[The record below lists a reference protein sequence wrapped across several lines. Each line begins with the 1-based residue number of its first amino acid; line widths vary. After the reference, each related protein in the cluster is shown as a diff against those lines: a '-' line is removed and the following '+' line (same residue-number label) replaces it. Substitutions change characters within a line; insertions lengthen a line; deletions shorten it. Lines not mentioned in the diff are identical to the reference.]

1 MMTFD
6 FLEKNERDY
15 AMASLLFA
23 QKLGLVDNY
32 LLTAVEQR
40 RQEENRKRRE
50 TLERGEILYGPVE
63 YNPIAYLQQE
73 LTGFRLDYVSES
85 EKITN
90 RQVFRP
96 ISPEET
102 RQFYEEHA
110 DLFTRY
116 QGDAFA
122 YEDVELIIR
131 KKIREKDYEDGIKD
145 ILRQLRKG
153 K

>member
-1 MMTFD
+1 MTFD
-6 FLEKNERDY
+6 FLEKKERDY
-15 AMASLLFA
+15 SMASLMQA
-23 QKLGLVDNY
+23 YKLGLIENPRLAD
-32 LLTAVEQR
+32 VEQR

-96 ISPEET
+96 ISREET

>member
-1 MMTFD
+1 MTFD

-15 AMASLLFA
+15 VMASLLFA

-50 TLERGEILYGPVE
+50 ALDHGEILYGPVE
-63 YNPIAYLQQE
+63 YTPIAYLQQE
-73 LTGFRLDYVSES
+73 LTGFRLDYASES

-96 ISPEET
+96 ISLEET

-122 YEDVELIIR
+122 YEDVEVIIR
-131 KKIREKDYEDGIKD
+131 KKIREKDYEDGIQD
-145 ILRQLRKG
+145 ILRQLRKR

>member
-15 AMASLLFA
+15 ALASLLFA
-23 QKLGLVDNY
+23 QRLGLIDNC
-32 LLTAVEQR
+32 LLTTVEQR

-50 TLERGEILYGPVE
+50 ALERGEILYGPVE
-63 YNPIAYLQQE
+63 YTPIAYLQQE

-90 RQVFRP
+90 RQVFRV
-96 ISPEET
+96 ISREET

-116 QGDAFA
+116 QGDAFS

-131 KKIREKDYEDGIKD
+131 KKIREKDYEKGIED
-145 ILRQLRKG
+145 ILCQLRKG

>member
-1 MMTFD
+1 M
-6 FLEKNERDY
+6 
-15 AMASLLFA
+15 
-23 QKLGLVDNY
+23 
-32 LLTAVEQR
+32 
-40 RQEENRKRRE
+40 
-50 TLERGEILYGPVE
+50 E
-63 YNPIAYLQQE
+63 YNPISYLQQE

-96 ISPEET
+96 ISREET

>member
-1 MMTFD
+1 MTFD

-23 QKLGLVDNY
+23 QKLGLVDNC
-32 LLTAVEQR
+32 LLTDGEQR

-96 ISPEET
+96 ISREET

>member
-1 MMTFD
+1 MTFD

-23 QKLGLVDNY
+23 QKLGLVDNC
-32 LLTAVEQR
+32 LLTDVELR

-96 ISPEET
+96 ISREET
-102 RQFYEEHA
+102 RQFYEEHT

>member
-1 MMTFD
+1 MTFD

-23 QKLGLVDNY
+23 QKLGLVDNC
-32 LLTAVEQR
+32 LLTDVEQR

-85 EKITN
+85 EKITK

-96 ISPEET
+96 ISREET

-131 KKIREKDYEDGIKD
+131 KRIREKDYEDGIKD

>member
-1 MMTFD
+1 MTFD

-23 QKLGLVDNY
+23 QKLGLIDNC

-40 RQEENRKRRE
+40 RQEENQKRQKV
-50 TLERGEILYGPVE
+50 LERGEILYGPVE
-63 YNPIAYLQQE
+63 YSPIAYLQQE

-85 EKITN
+85 EKIAD

-96 ISPEET
+96 ISQEET
-102 RQFYEEHA
+102 RQFYEENA

-122 YEDVELIIR
+122 YEDVEEIIR

-145 ILRQLRKG
+145 ILCQLRKG

>member
-1 MMTFD
+1 MTFD

-23 QKLGLVDNY
+23 QKLGLVDNC
-32 LLTAVEQR
+32 LLTDVEQR

-85 EKITN
+85 EKITK

-96 ISPEET
+96 ISREET

>member
-1 MMTFD
+1 MTFD

-23 QKLGLVDNY
+23 QKLGLVDNC
-32 LLTAVEQR
+32 LLTDVEQR
-40 RQEENRKRRE
+40 RRE

-90 RQVFRP
+90 RQVLRP
-96 ISPEET
+96 ISREET

>member
-1 MMTFD
+1 MTFD

-23 QKLGLVDNY
+23 QKLGLVDNC
-32 LLTAVEQR
+32 LLTDVEQR

-63 YNPIAYLQQE
+63 YNPISYLQQE

-96 ISPEET
+96 ISREET

>member
-73 LTGFRLDYVSES
+73 LTGFCLDYVSES

-96 ISPEET
+96 ISREET
-102 RQFYEEHA
+102 RQFYEEHT

>member
-1 MMTFD
+1 MTFD

-23 QKLGLVDNY
+23 QKLGLVDNC
-32 LLTAVEQR
+32 LLTDVEQR
-40 RQEENRKRRE
+40 RQEENRNRRE

-63 YNPIAYLQQE
+63 YNPISYLQQE

-96 ISPEET
+96 ISREET

>member
-1 MMTFD
+1 MTFD

-23 QKLGLVDNY
+23 QKLGLVDNC
-32 LLTAVEQR
+32 LLTDVEQR

-63 YNPIAYLQQE
+63 CNPIAYLQQE

-96 ISPEET
+96 ISREET

>member
-15 AMASLLFA
+15 VLANLLFA
-23 QKLGLVDNY
+23 QRLGLIDNC
-32 LLTAVEQR
+32 LLAAVEQR

-50 TLERGEILYGPVE
+50 TLEHGEILYGPVE
-63 YNPIAYLQQE
+63 YSPIAYLQQE

-85 EKITN
+85 EKITA
-90 RQVFRP
+90 RQIFRP
-96 ISPEET
+96 ISREET

-131 KKIREKDYEDGIKD
+131 KKIREKEYEDGIKD
-145 ILRQLRKG
+145 ILCQLRKG
-153 K
+153 Q

>member
-1 MMTFD
+1 MTFD

-23 QKLGLVDNY
+23 QKLGLVDNC
-32 LLTAVEQR
+32 LLTDVEQR

-73 LTGFRLDYVSES
+73 LTGFCLDYVSES

-96 ISPEET
+96 ISREET

-116 QGDAFA
+116 HGDAFA

>member
-1 MMTFD
+1 MTFD

-23 QKLGLVDNY
+23 QKLGLVDNC
-32 LLTAVEQR
+32 LLTDVEQR

-63 YNPIAYLQQE
+63 YNPIAYLLQE

-96 ISPEET
+96 ISREET